1 MFSTSLNVVRTA
13 VNPPDPL
20 DPGRLFDRPDP
31 PDLGHAPL
39 LPSDDISSA
48 MDTSGPVDTDPVHV
62 VATSPLA
69 PTVVPPVSLS
79 TPSYKDKLLMSG
91 SFGSQPTAAD
101 FVDDEEVLLLEGDV
115 SRSNVNGMIYIQFSE
130 RVQALAV
137 KNLEMTVVI
146 KLLGRRIGY
155 HTLRTKLYDLWK
167 PSQAFRLMDIEN
179 DYFLVTFRA
188 ISDYN
193 TTDICPSS
201 IRATSSPSPIAPMVP
216 VAPSVFEAFGPWM
229 LVECRQRRSSHKAT
243 SHIVASPSATVDVPA
258 VGSSAAN
265 APSTSVVALPTSK
278 SFVSQ
283 THGKEKSKVFAKQ
296 GDPSKH
302 LRKPVTIQRSAAAS
316 TSKPTTLTNR
326 RSFSLSSTRFAHF
339 PRPSS
344 QFNKANHTVVVVD
357 ENVNLNVHSPAPV
370 FVQADPLVPCD
381 MVTMSKDSG
390 EYLPSGILRDKKAK
404 QRKVRNRITSLQLPD
419 GSWCDAESVLRSEAT
434 KFFRGLF
441 LDNDSNCRAS
451 YPFSVCFP
459 TVPQH
464 VLDSLANAPSFSE
477 ANGNWN
483 TSRLSALLDLVAV
496 PYVIGV
502 LPPSL
507 DDARDMVAGGARP
520 SGFSL
525 LPRHM
530 RVY

>member
-115 SRSNVNGMIYIQFSE
+115 SRSNVNVEYES
-130 RVQALAV
+130 LP
-137 KNLEMTVVI
+137 TVCFECGKYDHI
-146 KLLGRRIGY
+146 K
-155 HTLRTKLYDLWK
+155 
-167 PSQAFRLMDIEN
+167 
-179 DYFLVTFRA
+179 
-188 ISDYN
+188 
-193 TTDICPSS
+193 DICPSS

-390 EYLPSGILRDKKAK
+390 EYLPSGILRDKY
-404 QRKVRNRITSLQLPD
+404 VFFLPFVF
-419 GSWCDAESVLRSEAT
+419 E
-434 KFFRGLF
+434 
-441 LDNDSNCRAS
+441 
-451 YPFSVCFP
+451 
-459 TVPQH
+459 
-464 VLDSLANAPSFSE
+464 
-477 ANGNWN
+477 
-483 TSRLSALLDLVAV
+483 
-496 PYVIGV
+496 
-502 LPPSL
+502 
-507 DDARDMVAGGARP
+507 
-520 SGFSL
+520 
-525 LPRHM
+525 
-530 RVY
+530 